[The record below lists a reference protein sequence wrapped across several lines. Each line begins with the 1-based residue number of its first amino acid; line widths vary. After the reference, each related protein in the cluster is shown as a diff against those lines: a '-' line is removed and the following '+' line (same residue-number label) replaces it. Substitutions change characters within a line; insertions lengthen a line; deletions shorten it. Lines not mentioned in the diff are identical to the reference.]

1 MKEKFRCHPSIILEN
16 LSGIITFFIIL
27 ILPNLDDVTEIL
39 TKGGHIQNELITV
52 GILGLLSFII
62 IYNILIWSKTSISI
76 EENTI
81 IIKRN
86 TIISK
91 ENTYGIKNISNINLE
106 QNIFE
111 RIIGTYKVK
120 IDTDSLSIA
129 NDTDIEIVLSK
140 EKAHEFKRNIMAIMD
155 KEESFDAALDF
166 KEDENIEYDLVYS
179 NKDVV
184 NHCFYN
190 LSTGAIIFNLAI
202 ILFTI
207 FISEEIKNLD
217 GILGIGLLILG
228 YVIYILQLILGDF
241 FKYYK
246 FSIKRLEDNLYISYG
261 MFKKRKYTVPINR
274 INAINIKQ
282 PVISRIFK
290 RYSVDIV
297 TIGVGDN
304 VAEGSQIL
312 LSSNKEDFMKNI
324 KILLPE
330 LSLGEDYDFTKRT

>member
-39 TKGGHIQNELITV
+39 TKGGHIQNELITI

-155 KEESFDAALDF
+155 KEESF
-166 KEDENIEYDLVYS
+166 E
-179 NKDVV
+179 
-184 NHCFYN
+184 C
-190 LSTGAIIFNLAI
+190 STRF
-202 ILFTI
+202 
-207 FISEEIKNLD
+207 
-217 GILGIGLLILG
+217 
-228 YVIYILQLILGDF
+228 
-241 FKYYK
+241 
-246 FSIKRLEDNLYISYG
+246 
-261 MFKKRKYTVPINR
+261 
-274 INAINIKQ
+274 
-282 PVISRIFK
+282 
-290 RYSVDIV
+290 
-297 TIGVGDN
+297 
-304 VAEGSQIL
+304 
-312 LSSNKEDFMKNI
+312 
-324 KILLPE
+324 
-330 LSLGEDYDFTKRT
+330 